1 MVPYT
6 GSVGAVVDRYDPGHV
21 VVSLADRRRVRNH
34 LGSVHAIA
42 LANLGELATGLAVI
56 GAMDET
62 VRGILTGL
70 EVSYT
75 KKARGRL
82 RAEALVDIPE
92 VGTETVET
100 RVEARITDEDGDLV
114 SVVRADWRLGPVR
127 R

>member
-21 VVSLADRRRVRNH
+21 VVSLGDRRRVRNH

-100 RVEARITDEDGDLV
+100 QVEARITDEDGDLV